1 MFQRVSLRVLF
12 ELAGDEDG
20 AVLIE
25 QEGGAVHLTELL
37 KSSNEN
43 LATSA
48 DEVLSRMREFK
59 SQEYKKQLSAELTS
73 SLFPD
78 ENNLWNGDLGLGP
91 DLQDMLNSDQAYEGL
106 YGHGP
111 PSVHSSHGG
120 SGFQQGLF
128 VFFQLTSSYNF
139 FKYFF
144 HSI

>member
-1 MFQRVSLRVLF
+1 M
-12 ELAGDEDG
+12 
-20 AVLIE
+20 IE
-25 QEGGAVHLTELL
+25 QEGGAVHLSELL

-59 SQEYKKQLSAELTS
+59 QKQLSADLTS
-73 SLFPD
+73 SLFRD

-106 YGHGP
+106 YGQGP

-128 VFFQLTSSYNF
+128 IFCFS
-139 FKYFF
+139 
-144 HSI
+144 